1 MMLEIP
7 KDKITIESLTKEA
20 NESYAKL
27 DDKAWDL
34 WITQKGINHID
45 DKLLA
50 EFIDGIPEK
59 LSKIYEQLDEDYA
72 TNPTVEQVLSIQN
85 TLFKLE
91 SQKIPLKTKLDDAK
105 ATAVSKDG
113 LSLKED
119 SKALIQEAANAV
131 AKIDGKIDTVQKP
144 LQIVGEI
151 KECERCIGSIKEKFA
166 CAVNEQRLR
175 EKGLVDRKA
184 VK

>member
-1 MMLEIP
+1 MLEIP
-7 KDKITIESLTKEA
+7 KEITYDSLVKEA

-50 EFIDGIPEK
+50 EFVDGIPEK
-59 LSKIYEQLDEDYA
+59 LKALYEQLDDAY
-72 TNPTVEQVLSIQN
+72 TNNPTSAQVLAIQN
-85 TLFKLE
+85 NLFKLE
-91 SQKIPLKTKLDDAK
+91 SQKIPLKTKLDEAK
-105 ATAVSKDG
+105 ATAISKDG

-131 AKIDGKIDTVQKP
+131 AKIDGKIDVVQKP
-144 LQIVGEI
+144 LQIDGEI
-151 KECERCIGSIKEKFA
+151 KECERAIGSIKEKFA
-166 CAVNEQRLR
+166 CAVKEQELR
-175 EKGLVDRKA
+175 SKGLVDRKV